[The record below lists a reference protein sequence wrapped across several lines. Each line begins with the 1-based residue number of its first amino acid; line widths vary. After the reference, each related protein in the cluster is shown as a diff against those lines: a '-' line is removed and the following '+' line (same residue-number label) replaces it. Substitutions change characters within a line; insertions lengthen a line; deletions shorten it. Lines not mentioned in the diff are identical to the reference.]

1 MLSIQLFTI
10 LAFASTAFSSIITY
24 NWEAT
29 WVYAAP
35 DGFARPVL
43 GINGKFPCP
52 TIEANLGDRVII
64 NFSNNLVNETTS
76 LHFHG
81 LFQAGTNSMD
91 GPVGITQ
98 CPVYPGTTIT
108 YDFVAQQVGTF
119 WYHAHNGGSY
129 MDGLRGP
136 IVFHDPSPPFKYD
149 EDITITVSEWY
160 QDQAPGLVN
169 YYQSTDNQL
178 NNGGSEPIPNSAVL
192 QDTQNAQI
200 SVKAGETYLIRFINI
215 GGFVG
220 SYVKI
225 DNHKLTIVEIDG
237 IYVEPKEVD
246 ELYLTVAQR
255 YAVLVTMKSS
265 TDTNYAISA
274 TLDTAMF
281 DHIPAWANPDVFGY
295 LVYNSEKPLPKP
307 TPLRTYDVIDDT
319 TLEPKDGM
327 GALAKVDHQIVI
339 SMDFDSD
346 DGINRATLNN
356 VTFIAPTVPT
366 LFTAMSAPSK
376 DVTNP
381 LIYGQVNPFVL
392 KSNEV
397 VEIVLINN
405 DNGAHPW
412 HLHGHAFQVI
422 ARSDD
427 NVEYDPKNIDVPKTP
442 MRRDTIQV
450 HSGGYVVLRFKAD
463 NPGIFLFHC
472 HIEWHVEAGLIATM
486 IEAPDVLAATQTI
499 PHNHFV
505 SCEDQGIPTKG
516 NAAGNTKNYT
526 DLTGLNTQIDTDN
539 WGALVTKPK
548 KMKRSRLFTKR
559 QLYKS

>member
-1 MLSIQLFTI
+1 M
-10 LAFASTAFSSIITY
+10 
-24 NWEAT
+24 
-29 WVYAAP
+29 
-35 DGFARPVL
+35 
-43 GINGKFPCP
+43 
-52 TIEANLGDRVII
+52 
-64 NFSNNLVNETTS
+64 
-76 LHFHG
+76 
-81 LFQAGTNSMD
+81 
-91 GPVGITQ
+91 
-98 CPVYPGTTIT
+98 
-108 YDFVAQQVGTF
+108 
-119 WYHAHNGGSY
+119 
-129 MDGLRGP
+129 
-136 IVFHDPSPPFKYD
+136 
-149 EDITITVSEWY
+149 
-160 QDQAPGLVN
+160 
-169 YYQSTDNQL
+169 
-178 NNGGSEPIPNSAVL
+178 
-192 QDTQNAQI
+192 
-200 SVKAGETYLIRFINI
+200 KAGETYLIRFINI

-346 DGINRATLNN
+346 DGINRSARGFLAISNLTTSRATLNN

-412 HLHGHAFQVI
+412 Q
-422 ARSDD
+422 
-427 NVEYDPKNIDVPKTP
+427 
-442 MRRDTIQV
+442 
-450 HSGGYVVLRFKAD
+450 
-463 NPGIFLFHC
+463 
-472 HIEWHVEAGLIATM
+472 
-486 IEAPDVLAATQTI
+486 
-499 PHNHFV
+499 
-505 SCEDQGIPTKG
+505 
-516 NAAGNTKNYT
+516 
-526 DLTGLNTQIDTDN
+526 
-539 WGALVTKPK
+539 
-548 KMKRSRLFTKR
+548 
-559 QLYKS
+559 